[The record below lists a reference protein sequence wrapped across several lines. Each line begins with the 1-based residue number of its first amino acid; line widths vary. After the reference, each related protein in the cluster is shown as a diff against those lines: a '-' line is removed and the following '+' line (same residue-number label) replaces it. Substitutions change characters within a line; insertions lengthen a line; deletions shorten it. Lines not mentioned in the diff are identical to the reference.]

1 VELWNEEA
9 DLSSSIEVDRVRKAL
24 QGRPILKDI
33 SFSVEKGDIFG
44 FLGPNGAGKTTTIRI
59 LLGLYR
65 ADSGHAS
72 VMGCDVSSD
81 ASRESVGFVLDGDGL
96 YEGMTAAANLAYYL
110 KIYGKP
116 VDDARIDRA
125 LGLVGLADRA
135 ADKAG
140 TYSKG
145 MRQRLALARALVHDP
160 EVLILDEPTSGV
172 DPTAQMEIRQIMLDI
187 AHKEGKT
194 VFLSSH
200 NLDEVQRICN
210 RIAMLD
216 KGEIRLYGDLE
227 ELRRTMGRDTVSVEV
242 GAPVPEEVVMRLR
255 EKAALGLQEDGAGP
269 LLFAPLEGIEVAD
282 IVGALSAEG
291 VDVAGVLRSEA
302 SLEDM
307 YSTIVRTGASS

>member
-1 VELWNEEA
+1 MT
-9 DLSSSIEVDRVRKAL
+9 SPIQVDKIRKTL

-33 SFSVEKGDIFG
+33 GFSVEQGDIFG

-65 ADSGHAS
+65 VDSGHAS
-72 VMGCDVSSD
+72 VMGRDVGSD

-96 YEGMTAAANLAYYL
+96 YDGMSAAANLAYYL
-110 KIYGKP
+110 KIYGQP
-116 VDDARIDRA
+116 VDEARIGRA

-145 MRQRLALARALVHDP
+145 MRQRLSLARALVHDP

-187 AHKEGKT
+187 APKEGKT

-227 ELRRTMGRDTVSVEV
+227 QLRRTMGRDTVTVEV
-242 GAPVPEEVVMRLR
+242 DAPVPEEVVQRLK
-255 EKAALGLQEDGAGP
+255 EKSALGLQDDGSGP
-269 LLFAPLEGIEVAD
+269 LLFAPREDVEIAD

-291 VDVAGVLRSEA
+291 VDVAGVTRSED

-307 YSTIVRTGASS
+307 YATIVKTGGAT

>member
-1 VELWNEEA
+1 M
-9 DLSSSIEVDRVRKAL
+9 SSPIEVEGLCKSL
-24 QGRPILKDI
+24 QGRQILTGI
-33 SFSVEKGDIFG
+33 SFAVERGDIFG

-65 ADSGHAS
+65 ADSGRAS
-72 VMGCDVSSD
+72 VMGADVISD
-81 ASRESVGFVLDGDGL
+81 ASREKVGFVLDGDGL

-116 VDDARIDRA
+116 VDGARIDRA
-125 LGLVGLADRA
+125 LGLVGLADRS

-210 RIAMLD
+210 RIAMLAG
-216 KGEIRLYGDLE
+216 GEIRLYGDLE
-227 ELRRTMGRDTVSVEV
+227 GLRRKMGRDTVSVEV
-242 GAPVPEEVVMRLR
+242 GAPVPEEVVRRLK
-255 EKAALGLQEDGAGP
+255 EKAVLGLQEDGVGP
-269 LLFAPLEGIEVAD
+269 LLFAPSEGVEVAD

-291 VDVAGVLRSEA
+291 VDVAGATRSEA

-307 YSTIVRTGASS
+307 YSTIVKAGEPS